1 MKKNLFLFL
10 GVFLFFFS
18 IATVNAASYKESSLG
33 IPSISSLKRS
43 GQTVTA
49 NYKNSAST
57 TVCKAMRCGLMIYE
71 DKTDKIYRVSNTSKS
86 LPIKNL
92 QKGKTYVF
100 SVAQYYID
108 SNGIYKNYK
117 FSAKK
122 TITIPGNNITCSFDT
137 PPNQILRKSKYHNI
151 YFSCSSGYTIKSP
164 TKPVTSKVKIS
175 TTKYGSLS
183 NVKYVKQTNS
193 GGIHKY
199 YYGARY
205 TATSKTGYTGGA
217 YVTVQSGFLS
227 TTGGTSSPSFSSKT
241 IKVDT
246 KGPSVSA
253 SKKSAT
259 YKISKSAPLKVKF
272 SCSDTNGIKSIK
284 VNKTTY
290 KSSSKTISTSTIS
303 NKLTYKVTCTD
314 KASNTTTRTYTYKTL
329 NAKTEEFLSVLSD
342 YSSYAKKHKN
352 DGPFKYYNSGE
363 PKTFKE
369 AQKKSSKRRT
379 NCAMMVTWALKDVN
393 VIGYNDKFWCKG
405 GGKIAYKGNAAKNMK
420 NNMTFIS
427 GKGKTA
433 GTLIKNGTIKKGDII
448 CWNFRHT
455 NVYAG
460 SSTWY
465 DAGRWG
471 SINGPSCTGCSFKTF
486 GPVKISSLMGRK
498 VDKIIRIK

>member
-1 MKKNLFLFL
+1 MKKNLFLGF
-10 GVFLFFFS
+10 FLFFFS
-18 IATVNAASYKESSLG
+18 ITTVNAASYKASDLG
-33 IPSISSLKRS
+33 VPTLSNLKRS
-43 GQTVTA
+43 GQTVIV

-71 DKTDKIYRVSNTSKS
+71 DKTDKIYRVSNTSTS
-86 LPIKNL
+86 LPIRDL
-92 QKGKTYVF
+92 QKGKIYVF

-108 SNGIYKNYK
+108 KNGVYKNYEH
-117 FSAKK
+117 SEKK
-122 TITIPGNNITCSFDT
+122 LITIPRDNITCSFDT

-151 YFSCSSGYTIKSP
+151 NFSCSSGYIIKSP

-183 NVKYVKQTNS
+183 SVKYVKQTNS

-199 YYGARY
+199 YYSARY

-227 TTGGTSSPSFSSKT
+227 TTGGISSPSFSSKT

-253 SKKSAT
+253 SRKNAT

-314 KASNTTTRTYTYKTL
+314 KASNTTTKTYTYKTL
-329 NAKTEEFLSVLSD
+329 NAKTEKFLSVLSN
-342 YSSYAKKHKN
+342 YSSYARKYKKDNK
-352 DGPFKYYNSGE
+352 PFKYYNSGE

-369 AQKKSSKRRT
+369 AKKKSSKRRT

-405 GGKIAYKGNAAKNMK
+405 GGRIAFRNNASKNMK
-420 NNMTFIS
+420 NNMSFIS
-427 GKGKTA
+427 GKGKSA

-448 CWNFRHT
+448 CWNFGHT

-460 SSTWY
+460 SSKWY